1 MISQTEYQATGAGDS
16 QEALILAHL
25 EKHLG
30 EWVPMPE
37 LYSVSGS
44 MAVHS
49 RIAGLR
55 KLGCQIE
62 HKNERSTGSRTIK
75 SFYRLTVPLSDSQP
89 ATLNQQPS

>member
-1 MISQTEYQATGAGDS
+1 MINVNQLEYEASGAGDS

-25 EKHLG
+25 QKHLG

-37 LYSVSGS
+37 LHSVSGS

-55 KLGCQIE
+55 KLGANIE
-62 HKNERSTGSRTIK
+62 QKSERKPGSRTVM
-75 SFYRLTVPLSDSQP
+75 SFYRLTLSSAQP
-89 ATLNQQPS
+89 QPQP

>member
-1 MISQTEYQATGAGDS
+1 MISQLEYQATGAGES
-16 QEALILAHL
+16 QETLILAHL
-25 EKHLG
+25 QKHLG

-55 KLGCQIE
+55 KLGCNIE
-62 HKNERSTGSRTIK
+62 HKNERKPGSRTIL
-75 SFYRLTVPLSDSQP
+75 SFYKLTLSVSDHQP
-89 ATLNQQPS
+89 ATLNHQLA